1 MEIFGLHETNATN
14 YWTRQNQ
21 EYKNMENFKIEKKIL
36 NFQDSKIHR
45 NGYFPDNYQN
55 FHIGKFWKIIHFFT
69 HRPTP
74 SLNKV

>member
-36 NFQDSKIHR
+36 NFLDSKIHR
-45 NGYFPDNYQN
+45 NGNFPENYQN
-55 FHIGKFWKIIHFFT
+55 FYISMFWKIIYFFT
-69 HRPTP
+69 HIDPRQA
-74 SLNKV
+74 